1 MANVKDVV
9 KEVIPVVAEIV
20 TDYLSKGEE
29 KEEHHVMTA
38 EAADKIRKELDD
50 NAVNQVGKYIGCKLA
65 NALDVEEINDAMDER
80 EFNDYNKIRES
91 YANGV
96 ATGFRL
102 GVNTANHVHSVASDA
117 LQHTGTLLGA
127 LEDVANND
135 LEFIANALEPKEIS
149 DKED

>member
-29 KEEHHVMTA
+29 KEEESNVMTA
-38 EAADKIRKELDD
+38 EEIRKEVDD
-50 NAVNQVGKYIGCKLA
+50 DAVRQVGKYVGCKLA
-65 NALDVEEINDAMDER
+65 NALDVEEINDDMNER

-96 ATGFRL
+96 STGFRL
-102 GVNTANHVHSVASDA
+102 GVNTANHVHAVAANA
-117 LQHTGTLLGA
+117 LNHTGTLLGA
-127 LEDVANND
+127 LEEVAKND

-149 DKED
+149 DKND

>member
-29 KEEHHVMTA
+29 KEEEQNVMTA
-38 EAADKIRKELDD
+38 EEIRKEVDD
-50 NAVNQVGKYIGCKLA
+50 DAVRQVGKYVGCKLA
-65 NALDVEEINDAMDER
+65 DALDAEEINDVMNER
-80 EFNDYNKIRES
+80 EYSDCDKIRES
-91 YANGV
+91 YCNGV

-102 GVNTANHVHSVASDA
+102 GVNTANHVHNVASDA
-117 LQHTGTLLGA
+117 LHCTGTLLGA
-127 LEDVANND
+127 LEDVAKND

-149 DKED
+149 DKN

>member
-29 KEEHHVMTA
+29 KEEQNVMTA
-38 EAADKIRKELDD
+38 EEIRKEVDD
-50 NAVNQVGKYIGCKLA
+50 DAVRQVGKYVGCKLA
-65 NALDVEEINDAMDER
+65 DALDAEEINDAMNEQEYSDC
-80 EFNDYNKIRES
+80 DKIRES
-91 YANGV
+91 YCNGV

-102 GVNTANHVHSVASDA
+102 GVNTANHVHNVASDA
-117 LQHTGTLLGA
+117 LRCTGTLLGA
-127 LEDVANND
+127 LEDVTKNEI
-135 LEFIANALEPKEIS
+135 EFIAKALEPKQIS

>member
-29 KEEHHVMTA
+29 KEEEQNIMTT
-38 EAADKIRKELDD
+38 EELRKELDD
-50 NAVNQVGKYIGCKLA
+50 DAVNQVGKYIGCKLA
-65 NALDVEEINDAMDER
+65 YALDVEEINDAMNER
-80 EFNDYNKIRES
+80 GFTDYGRIRES

-102 GVNTANHVHSVASDA
+102 GVNTANHVHNVASDA
-117 LQHTGTLLGA
+117 LHCTGTLLGV
-127 LEDVANND
+127 LEDVTKNEI
-135 LEFIANALEPKEIS
+135 EFIAKALEPKQIS

>member
-29 KEEHHVMTA
+29 KEEEKQNVMTA
-38 EAADKIRKELDD
+38 EEIRKEVDD
-50 NAVNQVGKYIGCKLA
+50 DAVRQVGKYAGCKLA
-65 NALDVEEINDAMDER
+65 DALDAEEINKYMNEQEYSDCD
-80 EFNDYNKIRES
+80 KIRES
-91 YANGV
+91 YCNGI

-117 LQHTGTLLGA
+117 LKCTGTLLGA
-127 LEDVANND
+127 LEDVAKND
-135 LEFIANALEPKEIS
+135 LKFISEALEPKEIS